1 MKTLF
6 ILFSLITSISASA
19 EQFRLKD
26 SLCGEIDPFVIGDAC
41 VLVLE
46 NKGKESVLITDVD
59 FMVSL
64 SEKELTQGQFFDLD
78 FKAVEAVDKKTSKQ
92 MKQILTRS
100 MNLSRKAKFFY
111 LDNNEGLKNLDIELK
126 TRQIT
131 CEANNVSGDGFLDA
145 TISFSATL
153 ETYGDFSNLKDL
165 KFEYKLTDGGDTWS
179 EGDTAFASLTNSINY
194 NPQVYVGYDKFNFWL
209 SSRSR
214 GFGQFDLIIP
224 VKRIIDNDQA
234 FSAQVIMT
242 SIDDHHGD
250 SVSIECF

>member
-6 ILFSLITSISASA
+6 ILLSLITSISASA
-19 EQFRLKD
+19 EQYRLKD

-46 NKGKESVLITDVD
+46 NKGTESVLITDVD

-64 SEKELTQGQFFDLD
+64 SEKELIKGEFFDLD
-78 FKAVEAVDKKTSKQ
+78 LKAVEAVDKKTANQ
-92 MKQILTRS
+92 MKQVLTRS
-100 MNLSRKAKFFY
+100 MNLTRKAKFFY
-111 LDNNEGLKNLDIELK
+111 LDNNEGLKALDIELK
-126 TRQIT
+126 TRKIT

-153 ETYGDFSNLKDL
+153 EVYENFSNLKDL
-165 KFEYKLTDGGDTWS
+165 KFQYLLSDNGDTWS
-179 EGDTAFASLTNSINY
+179 EGDTSIDSLFNSIQY

-214 GFGQFDLIIP
+214 GFGEFDLVIP

-242 SIDDHHGD
+242 AIDDHHGD